1 MKTTMYIPVYV
12 DIHLIKNDYEF
23 QIYLKVNVAFVFTEI
38 RIVYESNL
46 KNIGGKWI
54 CLMIKNCV
62 GYILYCCLIYFI
74 DYIVSALFT

>member
-1 MKTTMYIPVYV
+1 MLLSYYFMKTTMYIPVYV

-46 KNIGGKWI
+46 KNIGGK
-54 CLMIKNCV
+54 
-62 GYILYCCLIYFI
+62 
-74 DYIVSALFT
+74 